1 MNLLSDRQSIIASF
15 ILMFLFL
22 MMVIPLH
29 LLPSFFAGFLIFEI
43 INSLSSIVER
53 HIDGQRARIFISI
66 ILGVLTTFL
75 IGFFVTSLISFVIY
89 DLKGT
94 GLNSFNIKID
104 QTLIKFQAEMSH
116 YLPGYLP
123 HSVAD
128 IKNQILSFIKNNISI
143 VKNTGTDILHNLATM
158 VIGLIVGIL
167 VSIQNF
173 KQHAPQPVFKAAILH
188 RIQKLSVSFKNVVF
202 AQVKIS
208 LINTALFMIFVF
220 IVLPIFN
227 IHLPFAKTLT
237 ILTFIFGLLPIIGN
251 LISNTLII
259 MAGLTISLSVAAIAL
274 AYLVI
279 IHKLEYFVNA
289 KIIGTKINASAWEVL
304 LAMLIFES
312 IFGLSGL
319 IVAPVFYAYIKLE
332 CKDAGL
338 I

>member
-1 MNLLSDRQSIIASF
+1 MNILNDRQSILASF

-29 LLPSFFAGFLIFEI
+29 LLPSFFAGFLIYEI
-43 INSLSSIVER
+43 ITSLSKIVEK

-66 ILGVLTTFL
+66 ILGVITVVML
-75 IGFFVTSLISFVIY
+75 GFFLTSLISFVIY

-94 GLNSFNIKID
+94 GLHSVNFKID
-104 QTLIKFQAEMSH
+104 RTLIKFQAEISK
-116 YLPGYLP
+116 YIPGFLPEN
-123 HSVAD
+123 VTD
-128 IKNQILSFIKNNISI
+128 IRKQILDFMKNNITI
-143 VKNTGTDILHNLATM
+143 VKNTGSDILHNLATM
-158 VIGLIVGIL
+158 VIGFIIGIL

-173 KQHAPQPVFKAAILH
+173 KHHAPQPVFKAALLH
-188 RIQKLSVSFKNVVF
+188 RIQKLSISFKNVVF

-208 LINTALFMIFVF
+208 LINTTLFIIFVF

-227 IHLPFAKTLT
+227 VHLPFAKTLT

-259 MAGLTISLSVAAIAL
+259 MAGLTISLSVAAVAL

-279 IHKLEYFVNA
+279 IHKLEYFINA

-304 LAMLIFES
+304 LAMVIFES

-319 IVAPVFYAYIKLE
+319 IVAPVFYAYLKLE